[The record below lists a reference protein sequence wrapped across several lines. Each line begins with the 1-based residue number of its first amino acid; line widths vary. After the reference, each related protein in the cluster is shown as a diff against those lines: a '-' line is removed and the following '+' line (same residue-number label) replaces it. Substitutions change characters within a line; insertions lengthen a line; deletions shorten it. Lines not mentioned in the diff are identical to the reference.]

1 MAAVADRYFW
11 DIRLKILR
19 LPNFIML
26 FQLVLTTFSKGELF
40 SCFPESW
47 SRDKGMYEM
56 YENKRPNS
64 IYLFIIFFYKNRNQN
79 EKINLIYFCP
89 GLNAVSIF

>member
-1 MAAVADRYFW
+1 MENQSSVTGWQELFFSYKSLWFLAAVADRYFW

-26 FQLVLTTFSKGELF
+26 FQLVLTTFSKSELF

-64 IYLFIIFFYKNRNQN
+64 IYLFIMIFLQK
-79 EKINLIYFCP
+79 
-89 GLNAVSIF
+89 